1 MGNGITRVNF
11 PKYFFRAISRQ
22 EASYY
27 ENRVNTNQHTTTY
40 PTTYSDN
47 NIGFATY
54 VYSWLKTL
62 TTYHGLDGIVL
73 VVHSNNAIQHG
84 GTKATSQRLKVGTDP
99 LTSKPLCL
107 IRNTKTWSETQ
118 NTIPHQEKCAT
129 LEAWDKRDGPKIFE
143 IIDNRR
149 LSIEAVKFKRFWHF
163 AIAGEWTPDDTD
175 ASYVELTKNKINT
188 YCSSQTHYSLPEY
201 PDLTMLAN
209 ITPQPNNNGNAAFY
223 NTVLQQT
230 QQNQS
235 PLEQQFLK
243 IKALHESSMLHKE
256 TTIQTDLATQPLN
269 RSNQKP
275 PELPLTQQT

>member
-40 PTTYSDN
+40 PATYSDN

-73 VVHSNNAIQHG
+73 VVHSNNAIHHG

-99 LTSKPLCL
+99 FTSKPLCL
-107 IRNTKTWSETQ
+107 IRNTNTWSETQ
-118 NTIPHQEKCAT
+118 NMIPHQDKCET
-129 LEAWDKRDGPKIFE
+129 LEARNKRDGLKTFE
-143 IIDNRR
+143 TCDNQR
-149 LSIEAVKFKRFWHF
+149 LSDSTKFKRFWHF
-163 AIAGEWTPDDTD
+163 AIAGEWAPEDTD
-175 ASYVELTKNKINT
+175 TSYEELTKNKINI
-188 YCSSQTHYSLPEY
+188 YCQSQTHYSLPEL

-209 ITPQPNNNGNAAFY
+209 ATPQPDNNGNDAFY
-223 NTVLQQT
+223 NTALQQT
-230 QQNQS
+230 QKNQS

-243 IKALHESSMLHKE
+243 IKSLHESSMLH
-256 TTIQTDLATQPLN
+256 TTNLAIQPLN
-269 RSNQKP
+269 
-275 PELPLTQQT
+275 